1 MSSDFLAQRRAQ
13 LLIER
18 VADYAIYMLNLDGTV
33 ASWNAGARRF
43 KGYSESEILGEHF
56 SRFYTPEERAV
67 GAPECA
73 LRTALNSG
81 RFEAEGWRVR
91 KDGTRFWASVVIDP
105 IYDDAGELFGFAKI
119 TRDISEKKLALDA
132 LRRSEQQFRMLVDS
146 VIDYAIFMLSPDGNI
161 STWNAGA
168 RKIKGYAAEEVI
180 GSHFSRFY
188 TDEDQRNGVP
198 AQVLEHARA
207 HGRSEA
213 EGWRVRKDGTSF
225 RAHVVIDAIHDPDGT
240 LIGFAKITRDITE
253 RVQLEDARQSLL
265 HAQRLEAVGKLTGG
279 VAHDFNNILHV
290 IGSCLQLLGSA
301 VTHLPV
307 AQRHLDMALSAVDR
321 GAKLSGQLLA
331 FARRQPLQ
339 PCVMNP
345 GRVVRGMEEL
355 VQRAVGETVEVETA
369 VSASLWNV
377 TLDAHQLENVVL
389 NLAINA
395 RDAMPNGGK
404 LTIELS
410 NTMLDDSYVSAAHDV
425 PAGQYV
431 LLAISDTGTGMT
443 PEVMERSIEP
453 FFTTKGEGQG
463 TGLGL
468 SMAFGF
474 VKQSGGHFRI
484 YSEVGHGT
492 TIKAYFPRSL
502 AGEQTLPEPLGTEI
516 RGGNE
521 TILVVEDDPNVR
533 ATVVAMLGELGY
545 KVLRADNADVALSVL
560 KAGVHCDLLFTDVVM
575 PGKTKST
582 ELARTAKALLPEL
595 KVLYTSGYTQNAIV
609 HGGRLDPGI
618 ELLSKP
624 YRREKLAAKLRQM
637 LGGGDAALKVAVP
650 TPLSEPGPRPDG
662 EGLSVLLIEDD
673 AQARELYRD
682 ILRSAGHRAVEA
694 ATAAEALAL
703 LEGERFDAAVVDY
716 SLPDMDGLSL
726 ARRVATSHPHI
737 ALVFAS
743 GYGNLVAGAFDLA
756 ACVLTKPFT
765 DLQLKQAILAAV
777 AHARKACDKDANM
790 IVHLARSV
798 SS

>member
-1 MSSDFLAQRRAQ
+1 MSADFTTQRRAQ

-18 VADYAIYMLNLDGTV
+18 VADYAIYMLNPDGTV

-67 GAPECA
+67 GAPERA
-73 LRTALNSG
+73 LRTALDSG

-132 LRRSEQQFRMLVDS
+132 LRRSEEQFRRLVDS
-146 VIDYAIFMLSPDGNI
+146 VIDYAIFMLSPDGTI

-198 AQVLEHARA
+198 AQVLERARL

-225 RAHVVIDAIHDPDGT
+225 RANVVIDAIYDADGT
-240 LIGFAKITRDITE
+240 LIGFAKVTRDITE
-253 RVQLEDARQSLL
+253 RVQLEEARQTLM
-265 HAQRLEAVGKLTGG
+265 HTQRLEAVGKLTGG

-290 IGSCLQLLGSA
+290 IGGCLQLLGSA
-301 VTHLPV
+301 TAHLPA

-339 PCVMNP
+339 PSVMNP
-345 GRVVRGMEEL
+345 GRVVRSMEEL

-395 RDAMPNGGK
+395 RDAMPNGGR

-410 NTMLDDSYVSAAHDV
+410 NTMLDDSYVSAAHEV

-443 PEVMERSIEP
+443 PEVKERSIEP

-502 AGEQTLPEPLGTEI
+502 EVEQALPEPLGTET

-521 TILVVEDDPNVR
+521 TILVVEDDPNVQ
-533 ATVVAMLGELGY
+533 ATVVGMLSELGY
-545 KVLRADNADVALSVL
+545 KVLRADNADAALAVL

-575 PGKTKST
+575 PGKIKST
-582 ELARTAKALLPEL
+582 ELAGAAKILLPEL
-595 KVLYTSGYTQNAIV
+595 KVLYTSGYTQNGIIHA
-609 HGGRLDPGI
+609 GRLEPGV

-624 YRREKLAAKLRQM
+624 YRREKLAAKIRQM
-637 LGGGDAALKVAVP
+637 LAGGDAAFKVTAP
-650 TPLSEPGPRPDG
+650 TPHGEPDQQPNGG
-662 EGLSVLLIEDD
+662 GLRVLLIEDD
-673 AQARELYRD
+673 VQARELYRD
-682 ILRSAGHRAVEA
+682 ILRSAGHQVAEA

-726 ARRVATSHPHI
+726 AHRVATNHPHM

-743 GYGNLVAGAFDLA
+743 GYGSLVAGASDLA

-765 DLQLKQAILAAV
+765 DLQLKQAVLAAV
-777 AHARKACDKDANM
+777 AHMRDTSDKDANR
-790 IVHLARSV
+790 IASQV
-798 SS
+798 